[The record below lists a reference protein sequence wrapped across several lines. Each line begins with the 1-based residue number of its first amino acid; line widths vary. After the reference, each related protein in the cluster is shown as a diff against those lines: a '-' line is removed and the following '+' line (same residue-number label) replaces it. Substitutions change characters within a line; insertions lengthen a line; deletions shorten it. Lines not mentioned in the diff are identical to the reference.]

1 MLSRVKMHIKSKAAV
16 IDEALRD
23 WRDRGLL
30 DPDIVSRLRADLDRD
45 KRRFSFNAFVISA
58 GVICLCFAIMTFV
71 AANWDE
77 MSRLNRLALVIATL
91 WAAWGAALWT
101 GLRRLHWWH
110 QALMLLACCA
120 FGAGIMLVSQIYHIQ
135 GNAAD
140 AVWLWA
146 LGTLV
151 AAGLTRGSMVLVLA
165 IGLFALWHGMQIDT
179 FSRETDLNLPY
190 LGWWLTGA
198 GLALCLHNRLAA
210 HLSVIALCF
219 WLLSALATV
228 QSPVLAATILACLA
242 LMAISGLLASVSGP
256 RLLHGFEG
264 AALVYAVLMLGFV
277 TFYLTLSPN
286 EPVFRGLRENGA
298 DPHGWIIPALLLIPP
313 TVLALLGQRRGWAL
327 TYDLWVTVAAGVL
340 IIGVYRVFPLPL
352 LPETLLLAVFIW
364 ITRMG
369 WRLDERGLRVIGMG
383 GFVLALLMIYGITV
397 GTLIGTSGFYLG
409 AGLILL
415 GGAWIATRLDPKRG
429 DGT

>member
-1 MLSRVKMHIKSKAAV
+1 MHIKSKAAV
-16 IDEALRD
+16 ISEALED

-30 DPDIVSRLRADLDRD
+30 DPDTAARLRADLDRD
-45 KRRFSFNAFVISA
+45 SRRFSFNAFVITA

-71 AANWDE
+71 AANWEE
-77 MSRLNRLALVIATL
+77 MSRLTRLILVILAL

-110 QALMLLACCA
+110 QALMLLACGA

-146 LGTLV
+146 LGTLL
-151 AAGLTRGSMVLVLA
+151 AAALTRGVMVLGLA

-179 FSRETDLNLPY
+179 FSRGTDLNLPY
-190 LGWWLTGA
+190 LGWWLAGS
-198 GLALCLHNRLAA
+198 GLALWLRSRAAA
-210 HLSVIALCF
+210 HISVIALCF

-228 QSPVLAATILACLA
+228 QSPVLAALILSGLA
-242 LMAISGLLASVSGP
+242 LTAISGLLASLSGP

-264 AALVYAVLMLGFV
+264 AALAYAVLMLGFV
-277 TFYLTLSPN
+277 TFYLTLSLT
-286 EPVFRGLRENGA
+286 EVWLRDATEA
-298 DPHGWIIPALLLIPP
+298 DPRGWIIPALLLIPP
-313 TVLALLGQRRGWAL
+313 LVLALMGQVRGWPLA
-327 TYDLWVTVAAGVL
+327 YDLWVSVVAGVL
-340 IIGVYRVFPLPL
+340 ILAVYLVLPLPI
-352 LPETLLLAVFIW
+352 LPEALLLALFIW

-369 WRLDERGLRVIGMG
+369 WRLDLRSLRVIGTG
-383 GFVLALLMIYGITV
+383 GFILALLMIYGVTV

-409 AGLILL
+409 AGIILL
-415 GGAWIATRLDPKRG
+415 GGAWVATRLDPKRG
-429 DGT
+429 SGS

>member
-1 MLSRVKMHIKSKAAV
+1 MHIKSKAAV
-16 IDEALRD
+16 ISEALED

-30 DPDIVSRLRADLDRD
+30 DPDTAARLRADLDRD
-45 KRRFSFNAFVISA
+45 SRRFSFNAFVITA

-71 AANWDE
+71 AANWEE
-77 MSRLNRLALVIATL
+77 MSRLTRLILVILAL

-110 QALMLLACCA
+110 QALMLLACGA

-146 LGTLV
+146 LGTLL
-151 AAGLTRGSMVLVLA
+151 AAALTRGVMVLGLA

-179 FSRETDLNLPY
+179 FSRGTDLNLPY
-190 LGWWLTGA
+190 LGWWLAGS
-198 GLALCLHNRLAA
+198 GLALWLRSRAAA
-210 HLSVIALCF
+210 HISMIALCF

-228 QSPVLAATILACLA
+228 QSPVLAALILAGLA
-242 LMAISGLLASVSGP
+242 LTAISGLLASLSGP

-264 AALVYAVLMLGFV
+264 AALAYAVLMLGFV
-277 TFYLTLSPN
+277 TFYLTLSLT
-286 EPVFRGLRENGA
+286 EVWLRDATEA
-298 DPHGWIIPALLLIPP
+298 DPRGWIIPALLLIPP
-313 TVLALLGQRRGWAL
+313 LVLALMGQVRGWPLA
-327 TYDLWVTVAAGVL
+327 YDLWVSVVAGVL
-340 IIGVYRVFPLPL
+340 ILAVYLVLPLPI
-352 LPETLLLAVFIW
+352 LPEALLLALFIW

-369 WRLDERGLRVIGMG
+369 WRLDLRSLRVIGTG
-383 GFVLALLMIYGITV
+383 GFILALLMIYGVTV

-409 AGLILL
+409 AGIILL
-415 GGAWIATRLDPKRG
+415 GGAWVATRLDPKRG
-429 DGT
+429 SGS